1 MSQAIA
7 TIEAAGVAVDHHAI
21 LKSLNLNPR
30 DPNTQALLLVCERYG
45 LDPLLKHMVLISG
58 NPYIT
63 RDGYLAIAHRSGV
76 FDGMEVLEQGA
87 DQTHYTAKV
96 AVYRKD
102 MGRPFTFI
110 GRYPKG
116 QRMAKDY
123 GPEMAVKVAEVQALR
138 RAFNVTGVPA
148 ADERWDEEAHTS
160 RVEAEAPQ
168 RTRSKPA
175 VVMTVNK
182 PDDMTDSELG
192 AKVAEALDK
201 HMPPNPRVESQPQ
214 HVSRTRPPADAV
226 VVDTGELPPSTGTR
240 KRKPPT
246 GAGGVG
252 VAAPSRP
259 RPELADAKTVADV
272 VELIQGLKEAGGEW
286 PQRGRDAWHAA
297 GVPSRGAES
306 LTQAEAEAAFAALS
320 PVYVEAV
327 KAAPAATSGGDA
339 A

>member
-1 MSQAIA
+1 MSMAIA
-7 TIEAAGVAVDHHAI
+7 TIESAGVEIDHAAV

-63 RDGYLAIAHRSGV
+63 RDGYLAIAHRSGE

-87 DQTHYTAKV
+87 DETHFTAKV

-148 ADERWDEEAHTS
+148 ADERWDEDAEPSRGAMTHT
-160 RVEAEAPQ
+160 
-168 RTRSKPA
+168 RT
-175 VVMTVNK
+175 
-182 PDDMTDSELG
+182 SEM
-192 AKVAEALDK
+192 A
-201 HMPPNPRVESQPQ
+201 Q
-214 HVSRTRPPADAV
+214 
-226 VVDTGELPPSTGTR
+226 VVDTKELPPATEDGE
-240 KRKPPT
+240 P
-246 GAGGVG
+246 
-252 VAAPSRP
+252 VAS
-259 RPELADAKTVADV
+259 EKLAEQVAD
-272 VELIQGLKEAGGEW
+272 LQAALKEAGDEW
-286 PQRGRDAWHAA
+286 ADRGRAAWKLKGIPNRKPHLL
-297 GVPSRGAES
+297 SHRDAES
-306 LTQAEAEAAFAALS
+306 AFAVLS
-320 PVYVEAV
+320 KVYQEV
-327 KAAPAATSGGDA
+327 PASQPTLDGDA